1 MNPNELAVAGIVQ
14 AIEMLSHKFQKL
26 ESAVE
31 KMAEAVARLA
41 VMEERQLADRQ
52 AVDRAFKELETQRKR
67 IEELEKQALL
77 NTRTTVWFERA
88 IWGAVVVGVF
98 AVTKVKEFI

>member
-1 MNPNELAVAGIVQ
+1 MNQEIAVAGIVQ

-31 KMAEAVARLA
+31 KMAEAVAKLA

-52 AVDRAFKELETQRKR
+52 AVDRAFKELEVQRKR
-67 IEELEKQALL
+67 IDDLEKQIILSA
-77 NTRTTVWFERA
+77 RTTVWFERA
-88 IWGAVVVGVF
+88 LWGVAVVGIL
-98 AVTKVKEFI
+98 AITKVKDFI